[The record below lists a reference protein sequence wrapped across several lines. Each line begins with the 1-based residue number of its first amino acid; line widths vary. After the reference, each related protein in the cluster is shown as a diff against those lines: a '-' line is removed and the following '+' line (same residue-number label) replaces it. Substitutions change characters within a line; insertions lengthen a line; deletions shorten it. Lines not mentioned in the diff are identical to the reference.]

1 MMYFQQTGLDE
12 DSLVYLDASLSMPL
26 YSQVVEQSIA
36 INKQLQ
42 PSAPSHIMMTIEW
55 KHANWYLFNQDCKC
69 LDIRARARV

>member
-1 MMYFQQTGLDE
+1 MVHFQQTGLDE

-42 PSAPSHIMMTIEW
+42 PSAPPHIMITIEW
-55 KHANWYLFNQDCKC
+55 KHANWYL
-69 LDIRARARV
+69 LIRTVNV